1 MKIHQI
7 GGYGEDSNIYLITDK
22 VIALVDAGTGRHFDM
37 VTKNLQKFG
46 IAPSDIELIINTH
59 CHYDHVGGDRAFLNA
74 ANCEVAIQEL
84 DAEPLRK
91 GDGIVTCAALWGDKL
106 EPLEPTRLLRDGDH
120 IELGELVLKV
130 LHTPGHTRGGICLY
144 DRERQILFSGDTVFC
159 GGIGRMDHPT
169 GDGAAMAHSIRRLT
183 KLNVRT
189 LLPGHGSV
197 AYENAHEHIE
207 VALRFFETF

>member
-7 GGYGEDSNIYLITDK
+7 GGYGEDSNIYLVMDK

-46 IAPSDIELIINTH
+46 ISPSDIELIINTH
-59 CHYDHVGGDRAFLNA
+59 CHYDHVGGDRDFLNA
-74 ANCEVAIQEL
+74 ADCGVAIHEL

-91 GDGIVTCAALWGDKL
+91 GDGVITCAALFGEEL
-106 EPLEPTRLLRDGDH
+106 EPLEPTRLLRDGDR
-120 IELGELVLKV
+120 IELGELVLEV

-144 DRERQILFSGDTVFC
+144 DRERQILFSGDLVFC
-159 GGIGRMDHPT
+159 GGIGRTDHPT
-169 GDGAAMAHSIRRLT
+169 GDEAVMARSIRRLT
-183 KLNVRT
+183 KLKVQT
-189 LLPGHGSV
+189 LLPGHGPI

-207 VALRFFETF
+207 AALRLLET